1 MTRNDLAPAAAD
13 DDDERG
19 VRFMTS
25 GTSQVAIKTGVIG
38 CGAMGRGLVYQSSVT
53 PGIDCVAVAVAV
65 ADLRLERCTGFLDR
79 LGLAY
84 AVVEDLDPSARPR
97 LSNQRL
103 RVCKDDAE
111 EGRPAR
117 RHRWLRVLRADR
129 KLS

>member
-1 MTRNDLAPAAAD
+1 MTRNDLAPAAAE

-25 GTSQVAIKTGVIG
+25 ETSQVAIKTGVIG
-38 CGAMGRGLVYQSSVT
+38 CGAMGRGLVYQPSVT
-53 PGIDCVAVAVAV
+53 PGIDCVAV

-84 AVVEDLDPSARPR
+84 AVVEDLDPSARAR